1 MAESN
6 EISIESMSQ
15 GVLDYLKHRISN
27 GEYKNSVTMIESML
41 FYARD
46 HLFELGLKNRDEDLI
61 NEAKAVTCLV
71 NILRKQPSSNNWNG
85 LLKNHGLPIDA
96 PVFS

>member
-6 EISIESMSQ
+6 EIPIEAMDEW
-15 GVLDYLKHRISN
+15 VLDYLKHRINN
-27 GEYKNSVTMIESML
+27 GEYKDAVTIIESTL

-71 NILRKQPSSNNWNG
+71 NILRKQPSSNNWNK
-85 LLKNHGLPIDA
+85 LLRDHGLPINA
-96 PVFS
+96 PAFQ